1 MPELEIR
8 FSPEQGTL
16 GSFRLMELPP
26 DLCKLIES
34 SEVGELKT
42 YDIRSVILSNN
53 VLVVCPPPDGD
64 GSSDQVVI
72 QDSLNEMLE
81 LVPTVP
87 RLHRLNTLLK
97 GHEWEEGQE
106 EEDDNFSPAK
116 RNRFT
121 VDQARAELQASEQE
135 LAQALKE
142 KHVLILDGKSRVLR
156 PLLPS
161 YLHKILELLLMHLVS
176 LSQPHDAASVSVLSQ
191 SLEREHEV
199 KREVTLQVVRQV
211 GLGVLR
217 QHKNDPVPEDEFMD
231 KWNTAVGDTF
241 VSSTSLQLLTGNY
254 LCDSSPFSSSKM
266 LSYFPCAELPVD
278 PVARFTDL
286 FLTRPRWKADDIEPY
301 LSDIAVDKK
310 ELDKL
315 LLRYGRAMTDKDG
328 LWYTARVR

>member
-1 MPELEIR
+1 
-8 FSPEQGTL
+8 
-16 GSFRLMELPP
+16 
-26 DLCKLIES
+26 
-34 SEVGELKT
+34 
-42 YDIRSVILSNN
+42 
-53 VLVVCPPPDGD
+53 
-64 GSSDQVVI
+64 
-72 QDSLNEMLE
+72 
-81 LVPTVP
+81 
-87 RLHRLNTLLK
+87 
-97 GHEWEEGQE
+97 
-106 EEDDNFSPAK
+106 
-116 RNRFT
+116 
-121 VDQARAELQASEQE
+121 
-135 LAQALKE
+135 
-142 KHVLILDGKSRVLR
+142 
-156 PLLPS
+156 
-161 YLHKILELLLMHLVS
+161 MHLVS

-199 KREVTLQVVRQV
+199 KREVTLQVMRWFGEVDAENELWNVDVEKVVRQV